1 MQRLTLLLLLA
12 ACIAIGCESET
23 TPADAEESL
32 SLTISGFKPSR
43 PNEIYALWIEFP
55 ASTAAPKH
63 SPQHGESI
71 YKLVSTFDVAS
82 NGDLLG
88 LDASNL
94 AEKLGISLELAKHGL
109 ISVEK
114 KDSIGPEPNI
124 EFLVGEVTGTATTGS
139 ATLKH
144 DHQEAVAYPLQ
155 TLSAEATLA
164 SPASAPDDYMG
175 EVYLMRA
182 TDPATPQA
190 SITGLIPLPSKWRY
204 ALWAIDSSTRSL
216 PPFNIFYGY
225 FSQVAQADS
234 NPDDNRFSFP
244 GGRYPAA
251 TSEAVYPLI
260 SGNVTLMVSLEPNF
274 GYSRPS
280 VPFGAIV
287 LETKIPEN
295 QAAFTP
301 FALGN
306 MTLKLPQATLILNR

>member
-1 MQRLTLLLLLA
+1 MQRLTFLLLLA
-12 ACIAIGCESET
+12 ACIAVGCDSEP
-23 TPADAEESL
+23 TPADPEESL

-55 ASTAAPKH
+55 ASKSGTKH

-71 YKLVSTFDVAS
+71 YKLVSTFDVTS
-82 NGDLLG
+82 NGDALG
-88 LDASNL
+88 LDVSNL

-144 DHQEAVAYPLQ
+144 DHQEGVGYALQ

-164 SPASAPDDYMG
+164 SPASAPDDYKG

-182 TDPATPQA
+182 TDPATPEA

-251 TSEAVYPLI
+251 TTEAVYPLI
-260 SGNVTLMVSLEPNF
+260 SGSITLMVSLEPNL
-274 GYSRPS
+274 GYSRPL

-295 QAAFTP
+295 QASFTP

-306 MTLKLPQATLILNR
+306 TTLKLPQATLILNR